1 MTRTRVSPP
10 GPRSKTVDTTDED
23 GWPVLAPT
31 LLTIERTSPEDVK
44 VRQIIVSLDG
54 KKIGTLLHGQR
65 LTTEIPPGRHTLR
78 ANNTLVWRTVAFD
91 AEPGDRALH
100 LRESRTRQPLLH
112 AVPVRG
118 CATLRDARARLKFV
132 IRHSSFVIRTSLS

>member
-10 GPRSKTVDTTDED
+10 GPRSRTVDTPDED

-65 LTTEIPPGRHTLR
+65 LTKEIPPGRHTLR

-91 AEPGDRALH
+91 AEPGTTVRYTCVNRAPASLYFM
-100 LRESRTRQPLLH
+100 LFLFGVAPLYVTLE
-112 AVPVRG
+112 RG
-118 CATLRDARARLKFV
+118 TAGQ
-132 IRHSSFVIRTSLS
+132 

>member
-10 GPRSKTVDTTDED
+10 GPRSKTVDTTDDD

-54 KKIGTLLHGQR
+54 K
-65 LTTEIPPGRHTLR
+65 LR

-91 AEPGDRALH
+91 AEPGTTVRYTCVNRAPASLYFM
-100 LRESRTRQPLLH
+100 LFLFGVAPLYVTLE
-112 AVPVRG
+112 RG
-118 CATLRDARARLKFV
+118 TTG
-132 IRHSSFVIRTSLS
+132 H

>member
-10 GPRSKTVDTTDED
+10 GPRSKTVDTVDED

-65 LTTEIPPGRHTLR
+65 LTKEIPRDATRCARTTRWCGGPWRSTPNPGR
-78 ANNTLVWRTVAFD
+78 
-91 AEPGDRALH
+91 P
-100 LRESRTRQPLLH
+100 
-112 AVPVRG
+112 
-118 CATLRDARARLKFV
+118 CATPA
-132 IRHSSFVIRTSLS
+132 